1 MSSATI
7 YRPGDTVPVSGIYTV
22 VNVLGDS
29 LGREVTCEEDES
41 FPPTVHVGE
50 YGFVLA
56 RQTVH
61 QG

>member
-1 MSSATI
+1 MSGTI
-7 YRPGDTVPVSGIYTV
+7 YRPGDAVPVSGIYTV
-22 VNVLGDS
+22 VNVLGES
-29 LGREVTCEEDES
+29 AGREITCEEGEV
-41 FPPTVHVGE
+41 FPPTVHAGE